1 MKKTIA
7 VLLSASIVLSL
18 TACGGSDSQAA
29 GGQENS
35 QAGAEGAVG
44 TDAAGAEGAAGTNGA
59 AGTAQADFGE
69 VERTSQD
76 SAAGGTGGLQLLAT
90 QNDEGCHTKDG
101 YYYYTFE
108 PMKLSDGNYGL
119 HLMYMDF
126 QALQEVY
133 LCSNAGCSHDSVDC
147 TAVLPYDS
155 FYIGSTLLFT
165 WQDSLY
171 LLSKRQDDDGSMAA
185 SFSADVLGSQSSDT
199 EGSAA
204 VLYRANLDGTGRET
218 VHMFDPSLT
227 LEDLVMGDDSG
238 IYVVTKKLTSEQ
250 GSEGTYFNSA
260 ERKLVHLDL
269 SSGQEQEVCSLD
281 FDSSVSWR
289 LAGCYDRTLVLKGID
304 YGREVS
310 GEEIFSDDGYKDL
323 YENSQTVFATVALD
337 NPQLEIRF
345 RQDNKTGNYTLADK
359 NMIFASNT
367 DGSVTSLDLR
377 TGAEK
382 ELCRREGSSYLYD
395 RIGDK
400 LRCDSG
406 RGDRTF
412 DFIDVNTG
420 EVSHSSL
427 VNQSL
432 GWSLE
437 FRAVLDAE
445 VLTVYDYDYIDNGD
459 GSYEIT
465 RYQYGLISQEDLFAG
480 NANFRKINMTGKG
493 E

>member
-1 MKKTIA
+1 
-7 VLLSASIVLSL
+7 
-18 TACGGSDSQAA
+18 
-29 GGQENS
+29 
-35 QAGAEGAVG
+35 
-44 TDAAGAEGAAGTNGA
+44 
-59 AGTAQADFGE
+59 
-69 VERTSQD
+69 
-76 SAAGGTGGLQLLAT
+76 
-90 QNDEGCHTKDG
+90 
-101 YYYYTFE
+101 
-108 PMKLSDGNYGL
+108 
-119 HLMYMDF
+119 MYMDF

-304 YGREVS
+304 YGREGY

>member
-1 MKKTIA
+1 M
-7 VLLSASIVLSL
+7 
-18 TACGGSDSQAA
+18 
-29 GGQENS
+29 
-35 QAGAEGAVG
+35 
-44 TDAAGAEGAAGTNGA
+44 
-59 AGTAQADFGE
+59 
-69 VERTSQD
+69 
-76 SAAGGTGGLQLLAT
+76 
-90 QNDEGCHTKDG
+90 
-101 YYYYTFE
+101 
-108 PMKLSDGNYGL
+108 
-119 HLMYMDF
+119 
-126 QALQEVY
+126 
-133 LCSNAGCSHDSVDC
+133 
-147 TAVLPYDS
+147 
-155 FYIGSTLLFT
+155 
-165 WQDSLY
+165 
-171 LLSKRQDDDGSMAA
+171 
-185 SFSADVLGSQSSDT
+185 
-199 EGSAA
+199 
-204 VLYRANLDGTGRET
+204 
-218 VHMFDPSLT
+218 
-227 LEDLVMGDDSG
+227 
-238 IYVVTKKLTSEQ
+238 
-250 GSEGTYFNSA
+250 
-260 ERKLVHLDL
+260 
-269 SSGQEQEVCSLD
+269 
-281 FDSSVSWR
+281 
-289 LAGCYDRTLVLKGID
+289 
-304 YGREVS
+304 
-310 GEEIFSDDGYKDL
+310 
-323 YENSQTVFATVALD
+323 FATVALD